1 MKKIKFITT
10 LLSLLILSEL
20 YSQVPEPAPEQSKP
34 IVLFGA
40 TAHIGNGE
48 VIENS
53 LIGFENGKLIF
64 VVQAGLARI
73 DLSNFVQIDVTGQH
87 VYPGFILPNSQIG
100 LIEVSSIQATID
112 NTEVSDFSP
121 NVRTQ
126 IAYNTDSKLIPT
138 LRYNG
143 ILLTEC
149 APNGNR
155 ISGTSSVMN
164 LEGWNWEDAT
174 FKKDIGIHLNW
185 PLRLTNDFNELS
197 YRYEKV
203 KNKNYEAS
211 MQELRSFFEEC
222 TSYNAEK
229 TKNKNLKLEAMQG
242 LFSGEKIL
250 FIHADGTKEIIESI
264 KFAQE
269 FNVQKIAMIAGTGS
283 IDAASFLAENN
294 IPVIMQNVHSLPN
307 TQDMEYDLPYRLA
320 SILNDAGVQVS
331 LSYTS
336 LSSCRNLP
344 FFAGTAVAYGVDYET
359 AIQMITL
366 NTAKALGIDDEVGS
380 IVEGKR
386 ATLFVSKGD
395 ALNMMTN
402 AVTYAFIDGK
412 MIDLQGEQQL
422 LYERYAKKYTEE
434 EIEIE
439 SE

>member
-1 MKKIKFITT
+1 
-10 LLSLLILSEL
+10 
-20 YSQVPEPAPEQSKP
+20 
-34 IVLFGA
+34 
-40 TAHIGNGE
+40 
-48 VIENS
+48 
-53 LIGFENGKLIF
+53 
-64 VVQAGLARI
+64 
-73 DLSNFVQIDVTGQH
+73 
-87 VYPGFILPNSQIG
+87 
-100 LIEVSSIQATID
+100 
-112 NTEVSDFSP
+112 
-121 NVRTQ
+121 
-126 IAYNTDSKLIPT
+126 
-138 LRYNG
+138 
-143 ILLTEC
+143 
-149 APNGNR
+149 
-155 ISGTSSVMN
+155 MN

-185 PLRLTNDFNELS
+185 PSRLTNDFNNLT

-203 KNKNYEAS
+203 KNKNYESS

-222 TSYNAEK
+222 TSYNAEE

-283 IDAASFLAENN
+283 IDAASFLVENN

-320 SILNDAGVQVS
+320 SILNNAGVQVS

-344 FFAGTAVAYGVDYET
+344 FFAGTAVTYGVDYET

-412 MIDLQGEQQL
+412 MIDLEGEQQL

-434 EIEIE
+434 GIEIE